1 MESDYYVL
9 KRDAKSMDK
18 LSVDVDCIYIDPP
31 VGLQKDFSM
40 KESDGSD
47 KSFSDNWE
55 TFDEFIEWYAGII
68 HGCFNNLKKDG
79 WLYCH
84 NNHIS
89 NALVLSQLKIIK
101 NYHTNI
107 SWKRSHP
114 HNNIKNGWGNIT
126 DSILVFRKGNPY
138 FSDSLQEI
146 H

>member
-31 VGLQKDFSM
+31 FGLQKDFSM

-68 HGCFNNLKKDG
+68 HGCFNNLK
-79 WLYCH
+79 
-84 NNHIS
+84 N
-89 NALVLSQLKIIK
+89 
-101 NYHTNI
+101 
-107 SWKRSHP
+107 
-114 HNNIKNGWGNIT
+114 
-126 DSILVFRKGNPY
+126 
-138 FSDSLQEI
+138 
-146 H
+146 